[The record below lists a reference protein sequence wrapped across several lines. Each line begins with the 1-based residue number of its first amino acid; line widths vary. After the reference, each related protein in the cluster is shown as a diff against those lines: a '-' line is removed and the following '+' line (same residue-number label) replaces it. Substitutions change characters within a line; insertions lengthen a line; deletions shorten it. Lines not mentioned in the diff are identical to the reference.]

1 MIFDTFIFD
10 KQINAVVKAS
20 FSQPMVL
27 VKVNGAFHLS
37 WKSDAGAGYDVIPKL
52 SASQYLLGSTRFF
65 GVSIRWQELV

>member
-27 VKVNGAFHLS
+27 VKVNGAFLLS
-37 WKSDAGAGYDVIPKL
+37 WKSDAEAGHDVIPKL
-52 SASQYLLGSTRFF
+52 ISSQYLLGSAPFNSTQFF
-65 GVSIRWQELV
+65 GGFH